1 MSMIKRFTA
10 TVKECWS
17 EAKQDEHIRVDHKHP
32 RIGVCVIIFNEKRQ
46 ILLGLR
52 GQSHGAG
59 KWALCGG
66 HLEKWETWEDC
77 AIREVKEET
86 NLDIKN
92 ITFHDVKQ
100 TMFPKDGKHYN
111 TIFLKAEVVE
121 GSQEQVMEPNKF
133 DPINWFYLDDVPNNL
148 FGKLPE
154 VIEQLIEEES

>member
-1 MSMIKRFTA
+1 MIKKFKA
-10 TVKECWS
+10 TIKECWS
-17 EAKQDEHIRVDHKHP
+17 EAQNDEHIRVDHKHP
-32 RIGVCVIIFNEKRQ
+32 RIGVCVIIYNKNGK
-46 ILLGLR
+46 ILLGKR

-66 HLEKWETWEDC
+66 HLEKWETWEEC

-86 NLDIKN
+86 DLDIKN
-92 ITFHDVKQ
+92 ITFYDAKE
-100 TMFPKDGKHYN
+100 TMFPKDEKHYN

-133 DPINWFYLDDVPNNL
+133 DPINWHELDDMPDNL

-154 VIEQLIEEES
+154 IVEQLKKEKEI